1 MSKYWKLVRNKMNS
15 AYSEN
20 NRKTANQLEQEK
32 AHALQLKSIE
42 LQQIKTEKNNTQSKI
57 VDLYSQLKQKQR
69 EIKEA
74 KDVQAIIKKASSAGF
89 GEIADANEELVKMLQ
104 DRIVQET
111 SHLKDT
117 EKQIEITEKEYDK
130 LLRQH
135 NEALKVRDV
144 LNNGRQNLIKKEDD
158 RIKKEK
164 NILQQKLDNDYYK
177 HKLRT
182 NTKNRISKTYQK
194 PSEKNSLLDI
204 FASIRYAVE
213 VLKLT
218 GEFDDGCSHSE
229 HLIPDLEIVLMLEP
243 GCHVNNNNISIH
255 FRRSGQIEPCIK
267 ILIDLSNLKNALIT
281 NVDIKKCEQ
290 NDSNIKVRHCYI
302 IIVILLC
309 SYLELETIQVRD
321 CDCYTPNQSKNYR
334 DSQLHTTKNLE
345 RPAYSH
351 HFSYFA
357 PYYFEDVLYNTQ
369 VPVLGTETEDSLTA
383 TNGITLKDQITN
395 DTFILMTRKT
405 IENDKHF
412 KNYLQG
418 VEMKD
423 IKTMEALSVKLKEKS
438 GSELEDEPLFKLL
451 DPVEKTAFGSY
462 STYSYR
468 V

>member
-15 AYSEN
+15 AYSEK
-20 NRKTANQLEQEK
+20 NRKTATQLEQKTSQE
-32 AHALQLKSIE
+32 LQLKSIE
-42 LQQIKTEKNNTQSKI
+42 LQQITTEKKKIQSKI
-57 VDLYSQLKQKQR
+57 ADLWSQIKQKQ
-69 EIKEA
+69 KEQ
-74 KDVQAIIKKASSAGF
+74 KESKEMDAILKKATSAKF
-89 GEIADANEELVKMLQ
+89 GEIVDAGEELIKLLQ

-111 SHLKDT
+111 ANLKNT
-117 EKQIEITEKEYDK
+117 EKQIETTKKEYDK
-130 LLRQH
+130 LLHQH
-135 NEALKVRDV
+135 DEAIKVRDV
-144 LNNGRQNLIKKEDD
+144 LNNGRQNLIKKEED

-164 NILQQKLDNDYYK
+164 YNLQQKLDNDYYK

-204 FASIRYAVE
+204 FASIRYALE

-218 GEFDDGCSHSE
+218 GEFDDGCSHTE
-229 HLIPDLEIVLMLEP
+229 YLIPGLEIVLMLEP
-243 GCHVNNNNISIH
+243 GCHVNNNNVSIH
-255 FRRSGQIEPCIK
+255 FRRTGQIEPCIK
-267 ILIDLSNLKNALIT
+267 ILVDLSNLKNALIT

-321 CDCYTPNQSKNYR
+321 CDCYTPNQTKNYR
-334 DSQLHTTKNLE
+334 DTQLHTTKNLE

-423 IKTMEALSVKLKEKS
+423 IKTMEALSVKLKEK
-438 GSELEDEPLFKLL
+438 
-451 DPVEKTAFGSY
+451 VEVNLKMNLY
-462 STYSYR
+462 LNY
-468 V
+468 